1 VSLRIT
7 RLKLYDFRSYKSLEL
22 DLGERI
28 SIIAGPNAVGKTNIV
43 EALQLLTAASSF
55 RNPQWAECVRW
66 GSSKALLRL
75 EAEGLSRRLET
86 SLSIQASGQRS
97 YAVNGNPKRKISQV
111 VGLLPCVVFT
121 PDDLRL
127 VKDSAERRRSAVDSA
142 GDQLSQAYLSLRG
155 EYERILRQRNA
166 ALKMVTPDEDVL
178 EALTERLVER
188 GKAFTLHRKRLFA
201 RLSQA
206 LSATYSTLAPG
217 EELEAVYESSWIRR
231 GIDEDGEEAFVEA
244 LGMTG
249 AEERQRRTTVV
260 GPHRDDIRFLLGG
273 RDART
278 YASQG
283 QQRTIS
289 LAWKLAEVSV
299 ITDVGGQQPLLLLD
313 DVMSELDEARR
324 LTLTSLVGEV
334 AQTVVTTTNLGYFG
348 QEIVN
353 RAKVVNLS

>member
-7 RLKLYDFRSYKSLEL
+7 RLRLNDFRSYESLEL
-22 DLGERI
+22 DLGEKVTVI
-28 SIIAGPNAVGKTNIV
+28 VGPNAVGKTNII
-43 EALQLLTAASSF
+43 EALQLLTATGSF
-55 RNPQWAECVRW
+55 RNPSWAECVRW
-66 GSSKALLRL
+66 GCDKASLQM
-75 EAEGLSRRLET
+75 EAKGNDRRLET
-86 SLSIQASGQRS
+86 SLSIQSSGQRS
-97 YAVNGNPKRKISQV
+97 YSVNGNPKRKISQV

-166 ALKMVTPDEDVL
+166 ALKQATPDEGVL
-178 EALTERLVER
+178 EALTERLLDR
-188 GKAFTLHRKRLFA
+188 GNAFTLHRKRLFT
-201 RLSQA
+201 RLSMA
-206 LSATYSTLAPG
+206 LSAAYSTLAPG
-217 EELEAVYESSWIRR
+217 EELEAVYESSWLRK
-231 GIDEDGEEAFVEA
+231 GIADDGEEAFTEA
-244 LGMTG
+244 LRMTK
-249 AEERQRRTTVV
+249 AEERLRHTTVV

-299 ITDVGGQQPLLLLD
+299 ITDVGGQPPLLLLD

-334 AQTVVTTTNLGYFG
+334 AQTVVTTTNLGYFD
-348 QEIVN
+348 QEMVH
-353 RAKVVNLS
+353 RAKVVSLQ

>member
-1 VSLRIT
+1 
-7 RLKLYDFRSYKSLEL
+7 
-22 DLGERI
+22 
-28 SIIAGPNAVGKTNIV
+28 
-43 EALQLLTAASSF
+43 
-55 RNPQWAECVRW
+55 
-66 GSSKALLRL
+66 
-75 EAEGLSRRLET
+75 
-86 SLSIQASGQRS
+86 
-97 YAVNGNPKRKISQV
+97 
-111 VGLLPCVVFT
+111 
-121 PDDLRL
+121 
-127 VKDSAERRRSAVDSA
+127 
-142 GDQLSQAYLSLRG
+142 
-155 EYERILRQRNA
+155 
-166 ALKMVTPDEDVL
+166 
-178 EALTERLVER
+178 
-188 GKAFTLHRKRLFA
+188 
-201 RLSQA
+201 